1 MITELSALE
10 FHKPC
15 QMNIKRPLKDSSMVN
30 LKDEI
35 VILCDIIKKSITE
48 MQKQKINTSILF
60 GPTVQ
65 TK

>member
-35 VILCDIIKKSITE
+35 VILCDIIKKVL
-48 MQKQKINTSILF
+48 QKCKS
-60 GPTVQ
+60 
-65 TK
+65 KK